1 MNIII
6 KATNIELKHD
16 LEEWVKIRLEPL
28 ERFDK
33 FLQEKDV
40 EVWVELGKTT
50 KGQRKGDIFRAEAQI
65 RLPGKSIRA
74 EAVSNNVRKSINE
87 LRDKLQREVVQYKE
101 QREKKIPNS

>member
-6 KATNIELKHD
+6 KATNIELKQG
-16 LEEWVKIRLEPL
+16 LEEWVRMRLEPL
-28 ERFDK
+28 ERLDK

-40 EVWVELGKTT
+40 EIWVEIGKTT

-74 EAVSNNVRKSINE
+74 EAVSSNLRKSING
-87 LRDKLQREVVQYKE
+87 LRDKLQREIIEYKE
-101 QREKKIPNS
+101 QRD